1 MDHWKIEGDNYIIIL
16 LEHYLDY
23 VESKEISCVLNLDFI
38 SMEHLVGY
46 MCSAAKSY
54 FLLDMKYIRNAG
66 DRVFAYLKDNKILK
80 RLAFYNLQ
88 FAKKEVVQK
97 LQEDLKEELAEDEK
111 HHLIYFSEE
120 VRKMYFD
127 IDFQNI
133 YLKQKKEILL
143 KYVTKEITFLQSSGV
158 YSNMSLDYK
167 EMLEFSSD
175 LHFLIGEL
183 CYFLYQIMNQK
194 KIHSLVAASKNGIVL
209 ASIIG
214 QRVGLPVIYHS
225 NIGQKYV
232 RKVLKEKTSKKTSKK
247 TNLIEEEN
255 NYVLIYDVVCL
266 GTEIRILN
274 GIINAFGGN
283 LVGGIGMV
291 CVQESDK
298 YRQKDKDSVLAK
310 VQCFATAKELGLNYR
325 IAMTPE
331 ELEGDDC

>member
-23 VESKEISCVLNLDFI
+23 VESNEISCVSNFDFI
-38 SMEHLVGY
+38 SMEHLVDY
-46 MCSAAKSY
+46 MISTNKSC
-54 FLLDMKYIRNAG
+54 FFLDMKYVRNAG
-66 DRVFAYLKDNKILK
+66 DRVFAHLKDKEILK
-80 RLAFYNLQ
+80 SLVFFNLQ

-97 LQEDLKEELAEDEK
+97 LQEDLKEELEEDK
-111 HHLIYFSEE
+111 NHHLIYFSEE
-120 VRKMYFD
+120 VRKRYFD
-127 IDFQNI
+127 INFQTI
-133 YLKQKKEILL
+133 YMMQKKEILL
-143 KYVTKEITFLQSSGV
+143 KYVTREITFLQSSGV

-183 CYFLYQIMNQK
+183 SYFLYQIMDKK

-214 QRVGLPVIYHS
+214 QKVGLPVIYHS

-232 RKVLKEKTSKKTSKK
+232 RKVLKGKTSKK

-298 YRQKDKDSVLAK
+298 YRQKNKDSVLAK

-325 IAMTPE
+325 IALTSE
-331 ELEGDDC
+331 ELKGDDC

>member
-23 VESKEISCVLNLDFI
+23 VESKEISCVLNFDFV

-46 MCSAAKSY
+46 MCSVAKSY
-54 FLLDMKYIRNAG
+54 FFLDMKYVRNAG
-66 DRVFAYLKDNKILK
+66 DRVFAYLKGNEILK
-80 RLAFYNLQ
+80 RLAFFNLQ
-88 FAKKEVVQK
+88 FAKEDVVQK
-97 LQEDLKEELAEDEK
+97 LQEDLKEELEEDK
-111 HHLIYFSEE
+111 NLHLIYFSEE
-120 VRKMYFD
+120 VRKRYID
-127 IDFQNI
+127 INFQNI
-133 YLKQKKEILL
+133 YLKQKKDILL

-183 CYFLYQIMNQK
+183 CYFLYQIMDRK

-214 QRVGLPVIYHS
+214 KRVGLPVIYHS

-232 RKVLKEKTSKKTSKK
+232 RKVLNGKTSKKI
-247 TNLIEEEN
+247 NLIEEKY

-291 CVQESDK
+291 CVQESDN
-298 YRQKDKDSVLAK
+298 YRQENKDSVLEK

-325 IAMTPE
+325 IAMTSK

>member
-16 LEHYLDY
+16 LEHYLDC

-54 FLLDMKYIRNAG
+54 FFLDMKYIRNAG
-66 DRVFAYLKDNKILK
+66 DRVFAYLKGNEILK

-97 LQEDLKEELAEDEK
+97 LQEDLKEELTEDK
-111 HHLIYFSEE
+111 NNHLIYFSEE
-120 VRKMYFD
+120 IREMYLD

-133 YLKQKKEILL
+133 FLKQKKEILL
-143 KYVTKEITFLQSSGV
+143 KYVTREITFLQSSGV

-183 CYFLYQIMNQK
+183 CYFLYQIMNRK

-232 RKVLKEKTSKKTSKK
+232 RKVLKEKSSKK
-247 TNLIEEEN
+247 TNLIEEKN

-274 GIINAFGGN
+274 GIINALGGN
-283 LVGGIGMV
+283 LVGGIGIV
-291 CVQESDK
+291 CVQESDIN
-298 YRQKDKDSVLAK
+298 RQKNKDSVLAK

-325 IAMTPE
+325 IAMTPD